1 MNDELQNAI
10 RAYGQAQFNLGVATL
25 RLEQVLAPQPAEQ
38 AQEKNQEQVQPKT
51 REAKR

>member
-25 RLEQVLAPQPAEQ
+25 RLEQVLTPQP
-38 AQEKNQEQVQPKT
+38 QPQL
-51 REAKR
+51 EAKEAQDEQRD

>member
-25 RLEQVLAPQPAEQ
+25 RLEQVLAPNPEPQPE
-38 AQEKNQEQVQPKT
+38 PK
-51 REAKR
+51 EANSE